1 LPSLRRSLSPMPSES
16 SASTSSPSVAQLQAE
31 ITDAREQLVASLA
44 ELKAET
50 TPGAIV
56 RRGGRAVTGWF
67 TDEFG
72 GVRPERVAI
81 AGAIVVGVIALKI
94 LRRRRR

>member
-1 LPSLRRSLSPMPSES
+1 MSTPS
-16 SASTSSPSVAQLQAE
+16 STPPRATPSVAALQAE
-31 ITDAREQLVASLA
+31 IADAREQLVATLT

-50 TPGAIV
+50 TPQAFA
-56 RRGGRAVTGWF
+56 RRGGRAIAGWF

-81 AGAIVVGVIALKI
+81 AGAVVVGVIALKV